1 MTLPSSPPAYTEALN
16 KREQKVAGPPPTQTS
31 YHTEHSV
38 GVPLHQQTQLQ
49 QQTVINQQPGVCS
62 R

>member
-1 MTLPSSPPAYTEALN
+1 MTLQSSPPPYTEALN
-16 KREQKVAGPPPTQTS
+16 KREEKVAGLPPNQPT

-38 GVPLHQQTQLQ
+38 GVPLHQQTHLQ
-49 QQTVINQQPGVCS
+49 QQTVINQQPGVCN